1 MKRYFAD
8 LKENMKGM
16 DRKEAASYIKSYYWY
31 HILCGICAAVLLVF
45 GVFHFTVLAKV
56 RPVFTC
62 VMVNQEIDSARDR
75 KLADAFSQNL
85 GISEGEIVIDS
96 DYVFSYG
103 DVKLESAN
111 ESSYE
116 KFFFKWQNEELDAV
130 IIPESFYQYLKEM
143 GGDFYPLD
151 DMETGSFPV
160 YGDGGRKTA
169 LILRDGLLLAFPDNG
184 KHKTICEKFIKYMNK
199 ESLCNGCETKV

>member
-85 GISEGEIVIDS
+85 GISEG
-96 DYVFSYG
+96 
-103 DVKLESAN
+103 
-111 ESSYE
+111 
-116 KFFFKWQNEELDAV
+116 
-130 IIPESFYQYLKEM
+130 
-143 GGDFYPLD
+143 DFYPLD

-184 KHKTICEKFIKYMNK
+184 KHKTICEKFVKYMNK